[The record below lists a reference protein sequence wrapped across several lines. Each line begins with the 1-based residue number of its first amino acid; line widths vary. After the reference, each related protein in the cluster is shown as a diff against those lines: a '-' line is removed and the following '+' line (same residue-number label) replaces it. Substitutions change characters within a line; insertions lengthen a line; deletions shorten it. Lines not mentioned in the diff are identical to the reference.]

1 MSICHSYFQ
10 KKSQC
15 LYPINQGR
23 AEVMAMSIYVY
34 NEAEHMKMEREY
46 AYADGHKAGIA
57 SGSRYGQNCILNL
70 IQKMT

>member
-1 MSICHSYFQ
+1 
-10 KKSQC
+10 
-15 LYPINQGR
+15 
-23 AEVMAMSIYVY
+23 MAMSIYVY